1 MNLCCRARPIPDLSS
16 GQVFFL
22 VQTAQWLSTT
32 QRFSATELGQGVS
45 VAACQHLV
53 QSQDGFGW
61 SRCIPNHLPKDRTWQ
76 WKSVKDDSL
85 IDDVPEE
92 NGDVA
97 IVRFVHPRVMVW
109 YPFLLVISL
118 LIPIGH
124 HRLIALPSTRGCP
137 NPVVWNMIF
146 PWGSTCTGG
155 QNHAFYPFRNQ
166 PTISTEAR

>member
-1 MNLCCRARPIPDLSS
+1 MNLCSCRARPIPDLSS
-16 GQVFFL
+16 GHGFFL

-32 QRFSATELGQGVS
+32 QRFSATELCQGVS

-85 IDDVPEE
+85 IDDVHEE

-97 IVRFVHPRVMVW
+97 IVRFVHPRVMV
-109 YPFLLVISL
+109 
-118 LIPIGH
+118 
-124 HRLIALPSTRGCP
+124 
-137 NPVVWNMIF
+137 
-146 PWGSTCTGG
+146 
-155 QNHAFYPFRNQ
+155 
-166 PTISTEAR
+166 